1 MRFLLKGITL
11 PYIKFTLFISLV
23 RGEYSFLK

>member
-23 RGEYSFLK
+23 SGDIHF

>member
-1 MRFLLKGITL
+1 MLFLLKGITL

-23 RGEYSFLK
+23 RGDIHF